1 MTLIKEMET
10 KMVFTIRESEIQMAI
25 LMENMEL
32 MTVTEITYI
41 IINAQVAMDS
51 IVSIVDQLF
60 LLNTD
65 LSGIPMRALKWLNT
79 TKRESESVEIK
90 KEKKRENFV
99 KDVENAI
106 VR

>member
-1 MTLIKEMET
+1 MI
-10 KMVFTIRESEIQMAI
+10 IRESEIQMAI

-41 IINAQVAMDS
+41 IINVQVAMDS

-60 LLNTD
+60 HLNTD
-65 LSGIPMRALKWLNT
+65 LSGILKRALKWLNT

-99 KDVENAI
+99 KDVENVI